1 MIDINT
7 VTTTDLINLAQ
18 DTQRIIVTNKGIA
31 KTANEANIS
40 HTATLARELLAAC
53 HIGCIDTVLVSLG
66 KVEPKST
73 DDYRKIS
80 PIVSMVVDVYK
91 ALKAGTAI
99 RVPAKVT
106 WLVGGEVVK
115 VVRLENVP
123 SLINPNG
130 QDIGFRSIHLALK
143 AQGKAIGEAIATAA
157 TSESTELEAF
167 LLTVEGKEY
176 RADGCDATSLKVLFA
191 DDFQGMVNARSIG
204 RNRIAEDAKKAEQ
217 AAIEAEKA
225 NRLTSALNLISGLD
239 ASELDA
245 FQKAIQ
251 GRLTTL
257 AENAVQ
263 VQAMSAPTIQCTRK
277 GRAA

>member
-1 MIDINT
+1 MSNLMGGKAANVQGHTHVHAAAQHGATCVALNHSGAITMIDINT

-130 QDIGFRSIHLALK
+130 SSCVP
-143 AQGKAIGEAIATAA
+143 ATVQ
-157 TSESTELEAF
+157 TILFYPMST
-167 LLTVEGKEY
+167 
-176 RADGCDATSLKVLFA
+176 C
-191 DDFQGMVNARSIG
+191 ARWNSP
-204 RNRIAEDAKKAEQ
+204 
-217 AAIEAEKA
+217 
-225 NRLTSALNLISGLD
+225 
-239 ASELDA
+239 
-245 FQKAIQ
+245 
-251 GRLTTL
+251 
-257 AENAVQ
+257 V
-263 VQAMSAPTIQCTRK
+263 APTLQPAGAPIF
-277 GRAA
+277 